1 MILMSYQNFYQASRA
16 WTKFT
21 KSDYLNY
28 CRQYAVDAMKRR
40 GSTILEAST
49 YLVVGDKDA
58 TVASVSLVPLSNT
71 SIYMIIRA
79 SSSALGLVKLER
91 DAISDYIHKVVRMY

>member
-1 MILMSYQNFYQASRA
+1 
-16 WTKFT
+16 
-21 KSDYLNY
+21 LNY

-40 GSTILEAST
+40 GYTILESST

-79 SSSALGLVKLER
+79 SSSDLGLVKLER
-91 DAISDYIHKVVRMY
+91 DAISDYIHKVVRMD